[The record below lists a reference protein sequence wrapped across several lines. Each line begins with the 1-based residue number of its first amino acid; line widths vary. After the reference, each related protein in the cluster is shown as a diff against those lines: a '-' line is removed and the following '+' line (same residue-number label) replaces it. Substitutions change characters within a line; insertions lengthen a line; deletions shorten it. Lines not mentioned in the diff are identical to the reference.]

1 MNSIGGGILALLIA
15 LVLFAPRRWALL
27 GMMAGVLYLT
37 QQQAIDLLG
46 LNLTAIR
53 LLELVAFV
61 RVLGRREFSFS
72 RFNGI
77 DRALLLVYGYTTF
90 VFLMRSDSHH
100 VEMVGAMVDATLCYF
115 TFRGLVRDMEE
126 LKWLL
131 RAFVIILVP
140 YVMLLSLETLTVKNP
155 FTSMGALT
163 WADLRDGRIR
173 AMGSFRHPSLLG
185 TLGAS
190 LLPLYIGL
198 VLARC
203 DRIRALAG
211 IGLCFGIIFLSN
223 SGGPLN
229 AAAMGVVGWLC
240 WAARMKM
247 CIVRRILVG
256 MIVFLVLVMKAP
268 IWYLIA
274 RLSSLSGGTGWHR
287 ARLIDVAFT
296 NLDQWWLA
304 GMEIER
310 TKDWLP
316 YALGITGGADITN
329 NFLAFGLHAGL
340 LAMGLLIVLLI
351 RTFRT
356 LGHALAIVRC
366 ASTSKETEYLLWGL
380 GCVLLVHV
388 VTWFGITY
396 FDQIYVVWFMQLAAI
411 SSISHTFITD
421 KTGDVRAKGLIRERT
436 AGRDKRRVLTE
447 VRES

>member
-53 LLELVAFV
+53 LLELVAV
-61 RVLGRREFSFS
+61 ARVMGRREFSFS
-72 RFNGI
+72 RLNGI

-90 VFLMRSDSHH
+90 VFLMRSDSHQ
-100 VEMVGAMVDATLCYF
+100 VQMVGTMVDATLCYF
-115 TFRGLVRDMEE
+115 TFRGLIRDMEE
-126 LKWLL
+126 LKWFL
-131 RAFVIILVP
+131 RTFVIILVP
-140 YVMLLSLETLTVKNP
+140 YVTLLSVEMLTLNNP
-155 FTSMGALT
+155 FTLMGALT
-163 WADLRDGRIR
+163 WGDLRDGRIR

-198 VLARC
+198 MLARC

-211 IGLCFGIIFLSN
+211 IGLCVGIIFLSN

-240 WAARMKM
+240 WAVRMKM
-247 CIVRRILVG
+247 FIVRRILVG
-256 MIVFLVLVMKAP
+256 MIVFLALVMKAP

-274 RLSSLSGGTGWHR
+274 RLSSLSGGGGWHR
-287 ARLIDVAFT
+287 ARLLDMGFT
-296 NLDQWWLA
+296 NFDQWWLA

-329 NFLAFGLHAGL
+329 NFLAFGLDAGL
-340 LAMGLLIVLLI
+340 LAMGLLIFLLI
-351 RTFRT
+351 RAFRA
-356 LGHALAIVRC
+356 LGHALAIVRY

-411 SSISHTFITD
+411 SSISHAFITD

-447 VRES
+447 ARES